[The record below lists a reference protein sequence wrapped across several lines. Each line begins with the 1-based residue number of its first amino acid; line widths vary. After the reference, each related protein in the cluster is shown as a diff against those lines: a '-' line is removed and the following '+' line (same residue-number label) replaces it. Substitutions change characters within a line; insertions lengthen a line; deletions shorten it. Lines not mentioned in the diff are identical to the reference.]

1 MLYSSRGER
10 PILEGDPMRECT
22 TLVLVVFLV
31 VHFAGCKRSDEQ
43 TGAAP
48 KAAPPPASA
57 PATQA
62 GTTQAGATKATDTP
76 TSAPAPATGKPAAAS
91 AAPLS
96 TAIQPGGAAGAVVRT
111 PSGLEYEVIQQGEGP
126 SPPLGAKV
134 TVHFAGFVDGKKF
147 MDTHEGGAPREFKLD
162 RSRLIDLAQR
172 DRLCAYPAGR
182 PALIALMTILAGL
195 PRSMPKHWSPAG
207 WPEHGTF
214 QRKLQPP
221 GVSANPLTQSGTLQ
235 GRT

>member
-1 MLYSSRGER
+1 
-10 PILEGDPMRECT
+10 MRERT
-22 TLVLVVFLV
+22 TLVLVVFFV

-43 TGAAP
+43 TGATP

-62 GTTQAGATKATDTP
+62 GATQAGATKATDTP
-76 TSAPAPATGKPAAAS
+76 TSTPAPSAGKTETAGKPAAAS

-96 TAIQPGGAAGAVVRT
+96 TAIQPGGAAGAMVRT

-162 RSRLIDLAQR
+162 RSRLID
-172 DRLCAYPAGR
+172 GWVE
-182 PALIALMTILAGL
+182 ALLTMKKGE
-195 PRSMPKHWSPAG
+195 K
-207 WPEHGTF
+207 
-214 QRKLQPP
+214 RKLNVPSRLAYGRTGYPGLVPP
-221 GVSANPLTQSGTLQ
+221 GKDVTFDLELVSFLPPSVGP
-235 GRT
+235 

>member
-1 MLYSSRGER
+1 
-10 PILEGDPMRECT
+10 MRERT
-22 TLVLVVFLV
+22 ALVLVVFFV
-31 VHFAGCKRSDEQ
+31 VHLAGCKRSDEQ

-48 KAAPPPASA
+48 KAAPPPATA

-62 GTTQAGATKATDTP
+62 GKTQAGATKATDTP
-76 TSAPAPATGKPAAAS
+76 TSAPAPAAGKTEATGKPAAAS

-96 TAIQPGGAAGAVVRT
+96 TAIQPGGAAGAMVRT

-162 RSRLIDLAQR
+162 RSRLID
-172 DRLCAYPAGR
+172 GWVE
-182 PALIALMTILAGL
+182 ALLTMKKGE
-195 PRSMPKHWSPAG
+195 K
-207 WPEHGTF
+207 
-214 QRKLQPP
+214 RKLNVPSRLAYGRMGYPGLVPP
-221 GVSANPLTQSGTLQ
+221 GKDVTFDLELVSFLPPSVGP
-235 GRT
+235 